1 MLLYWCM
8 RVNNRRMLLLDPP
21 NLTSRL
27 QNLEFGS
34 KAILGEVYVAT
45 FFEVQKVRCS
55 LTHLCF
61 SGTMLLV

>member
-1 MLLYWCM
+1 
-8 RVNNRRMLLLDPP
+8 MLLLDPP